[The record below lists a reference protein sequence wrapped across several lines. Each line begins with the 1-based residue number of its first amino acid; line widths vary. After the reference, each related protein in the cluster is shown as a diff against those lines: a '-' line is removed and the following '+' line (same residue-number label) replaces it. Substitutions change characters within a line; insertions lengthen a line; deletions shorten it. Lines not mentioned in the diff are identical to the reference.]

1 MKERNC
7 EIMELRSYNS
17 SGEPHQL
24 LSIVKEGKTRK
35 KEPLPYFKHLCL
47 KKEVGLQHSAAL
59 AALL

>member
-1 MKERNC
+1 
-7 EIMELRSYNS
+7 MELRSYNS

-35 KEPLPYFKHLCL
+35 KELLPYFKRLCL
-47 KKEVGLQHSAAL
+47 EKEVGLQHSAAL